1 MKKNISWFDAASVV
15 MSMSPEQ
22 YQHYSRLNEWVQLYK
37 YPKHSFLSD
46 TGTYLDNRM
55 HQSRISTNSEFFHP
69 VSILDKCI
77 VPQKSPVALDWDDIT
92 YDRYTQIL
100 DRLQTH
106 NGLLVEWSGGLDSTF
121 IVAVLIKYGNRDIWN
136 NTKICYNEYS
146 VDENPYFARDIIVK
160 YFSNRCNSTNHVL
173 KRMFEPDDG
182 MLRINGIG
190 GDRLQ
195 ASKFGMRWLLMYGS
209 KDIAFA
215 NNKDKILE
223 FMSMAHDDTNSRA
236 GELIYNA
243 VVATAQQY
251 NLDIA
256 TVGDFF
262 WWWDFSFGMAD
273 IYAPV
278 RAIIP
283 HAMSRANIAE
293 SSDGSLGWFITKE
306 YQQWALQEY
315 QSSKFADYS
324 TGRSHIQHKRVI
336 YEVDD
341 NEFYF
346 NFKNKVKSV
355 SRSTAIHRIQQ
366 VNNTIIS
373 LWIDSH
379 GIVHTCKLSEI
390 IEKTVELGLLKE

>member
-1 MKKNISWFDAASVV
+1 MKENISWFDAISVV
-15 MSMSPEQ
+15 NRMSPEQ
-22 YQHYSRLNEWVQLYK
+22 YQHYLKLNEWVQLYK
-37 YPKHSFLSD
+37 RPKRTFLSD
-46 TGTYLDNRM
+46 ILTFLDNRM
-55 HQSRISTNSEFFHP
+55 HQSRISTNSEFFHS
-69 VSILDKCI
+69 VNILDKYI

-92 YDRYTQIL
+92 YDRYTQML

-121 IVAVLIKYGNRDIWN
+121 IVAILIKYGNKDVWN

-160 YFSNRCNSTNHVL
+160 YFPNRCDSTDHAL
-173 KRMFEPDDG
+173 KRMLEPHDG
-182 MLRINGIG
+182 MLKIGGAG
-190 GDRLQ
+190 GDRIQ
-195 ASKFGMRWLLMYGS
+195 ASKFGMRWLLMYGTN
-209 KDIAFA
+209 DIAFV

-223 FMSMAHDDTNSRA
+223 FVSIIHDDTNSRA

-262 WWWDFSFGMAD
+262 WWWDFNFGMAD
-273 IYAPV
+273 MYGSLRYSMP
-278 RAIIP
+278 P
-283 HAMSRANIAE
+283 HANIAE
-293 SSDGSLGWFITKE
+293 SSTSSLDWFITKE

-315 QSSKFADYS
+315 QSSTFADYN

-336 YEVDD
+336 YEVDG

-346 NFKNKVKSV
+346 NFKNKVKSQ
-355 SRSTAIHRIQQ
+355 SQSTAIKQIQHI
-366 VNNTIIS
+366 NNTIIP
-373 LWIDSH
+373 LWIDSNYM
-379 GIVHTCKLSEI
+379 VHTCELSEI

>member
-1 MKKNISWFDAASVV
+1 MKENISWFDAISVV
-15 MSMSPEQ
+15 NRMSPEQ
-22 YQHYSRLNEWVQLYK
+22 YQHYLKLNEWVQLYK
-37 YPKHSFLSD
+37 RPKRTFLSD
-46 TGTYLDNRM
+46 ILTFLDNRM
-55 HQSRISTNSEFFHP
+55 HQSRISTNSEFFHS
-69 VSILDKCI
+69 VNILDKYI

-92 YDRYTQIL
+92 YDRYTQML

-121 IVAVLIKYGNRDIWN
+121 IVAILIKYGNRDVWN

-160 YFSNRCNSTNHVL
+160 YFPNRCDSTDYAL
-173 KRMFEPDDG
+173 KRMLEPHDG
-182 MLRINGIG
+182 MLKIGGAG
-190 GDRLQ
+190 GDRIQ
-195 ASKFGMRWLLMYGS
+195 ASKFGMRWLLMYGTN
-209 KDIAFA
+209 DIAFV

-223 FMSMAHDDTNSRA
+223 FVSIIHDDTNSRA

-262 WWWDFSFGMAD
+262 WWWDFNFGMAD
-273 IYAPV
+273 MYGSFRYSMP
-278 RAIIP
+278 P
-283 HAMSRANIAE
+283 HANIAE
-293 SSDGSLGWFITKE
+293 SSTSSLDWFITKE

-315 QSSKFADYS
+315 QSSTFADYN

-336 YEVDD
+336 YEVDG

-346 NFKNKVKSV
+346 NFKNKVKSQ
-355 SRSTAIHRIQQ
+355 SQSTAIKQIQHI
-366 VNNTIIS
+366 NNTIIP
-373 LWIDSH
+373 LWIDSNY
-379 GIVHTCKLSEI
+379 IVHTCELSEI

>member
-1 MKKNISWFDAASVV
+1 MTKNISWFDALTVV

-37 YPKHSFLSD
+37 RPKHSFLSD
-46 TGTYLDNRM
+46 IVTHLDNRM
-55 HQSRISTNSEFFHP
+55 HQSRISTSSEFFHP
-69 VSILDKCI
+69 VRLLDKYI
-77 VPQKSPVALDWDDIT
+77 VPQKSLVALDWDDIT
-92 YDRYTQIL
+92 YDRYTQMM

-121 IVAVLIKYGNRDIWN
+121 IVAVLIKYGNKDIWN
-136 NTKICYNEYS
+136 NTKIYYNEYS

-160 YFSNRCNSTNHVL
+160 YFPNRCNSTDHAL

-182 MLRINGIG
+182 MLRINGAG

-195 ASKFGMRWLLMYGS
+195 ASNFGMRWLLMYGA

-223 FMSMAHDDTNSRA
+223 FMSMVNDDTNSRA

-262 WWWDFSFGMAD
+262 WWRDFNLGTSDSYESVRYCTPYKNIIELTDGSFG
-273 IYAPV
+273 
-278 RAIIP
+278 
-283 HAMSRANIAE
+283 
-293 SSDGSLGWFITKE
+293 WFQTKE

-324 TGRSHIQHKRVI
+324 TGKSHLQHKRVI
-336 YEVDD
+336 YEVDG

-346 NFKNKVKSV
+346 NFKNKVKSL
-355 SRSTAIHRIQQ
+355 SMATAVNKIRN
-366 VNNTIIS
+366 VNNTTIP

-379 GIVHTCKLSEI
+379 CIVHTCELSEI
-390 IEKTVELGLLKE
+390 VEKTVELGLLKE